1 MESLTTPPETSSF
14 IALSVHQSRTPDSFH
29 SGPAILHYHSSHCKL
44 VILDRDL
51 ISSPPLNALRGAA
64 AAAAAAV
71 NGNDQAET
79 ETSEAGT
86 EIVIDGLDIW
96 VTSDKF
102 LVYNPSTSYGVSITY
117 PSISLHAIQR
127 LSLPAQDQVQGL
139 YMQITKPPA
148 SSSYPQAS
156 DEEESITMT
165 LVPPPPAASSSS
177 SSSETKP
184 ETTTTTTTTMSS
196 TGAGTSTSTP
206 DIEQPEPESETPTQA
221 LYTAVSACSNLH
233 PDPIEEAEE
242 QGDGAAFASGL
253 VFPGSMEGGLP
264 PPMDGSSGW
273 ITAENMHEYFDE
285 QGNWIGGG
293 GEEEEEEEPSFAL
306 GPGAGT
312 VRPRGEEDGEGEGE
326 GEGNANGDGAMNGVE
341 ETKWRRTD

>member
-253 VFPGSMEGGLP
+253 VFPGSMRV
-264 PPMDGSSGW
+264 
-273 ITAENMHEYFDE
+273 
-285 QGNWIGGG
+285 GNWIGGG